1 MLMQEKSTAADP
13 CAAGPGDQMTR
24 PAPADVK
31 ASGATRGMS
40 IPRVLLRIRP
50 IELAEVLK
58 GILRISYCETRI
70 GSRTFWLDPASNL
83 GNHLL
88 TYGCYDEGTASAIR
102 SLLKPGDTFFDLGA
116 NEGYFS
122 LLASEIVGRQ
132 GKVYSV
138 EPQARLWPVIIR
150 NFLLNERTNYT
161 LIPYAIGESKGFLDL
176 LLFPSLNHGA
186 SSAVRSLRRSFNK
199 VQKAGVMR
207 LDQVLEEFGIE
218 KISVLKVDIEGFE
231 LNALR
236 SLGKKLEQG
245 IIENIIVELHP
256 AQLRHLGQSAD
267 QVVNL
272 LQASGY
278 EKSNLEAVQH
288 WVRKA

>member
-1 MLMQEKSTAADP
+1 MLTRDKFTAMDSR
-13 CAAGPGDQMTR
+13 AGHGNQMTQ
-24 PAPADVK
+24 PAPAGGES
-31 ASGATRGMS
+31 SGASRGMS
-40 IPRVLLRIRP
+40 IPQVLLRIRP

-58 GILRISYCETRI
+58 GILRISYRETRI

-83 GNHLL
+83 GNKLL
-88 TYGCYDEGTASAIR
+88 TCGFHDEETASAIR
-102 SLLKPGDTFFDLGA
+102 SVLKPGDTFFDLGA

-122 LLASEIVGRQ
+122 LLASEIVGPQ

-161 LIPYAIGESKGFLDL
+161 LIPYAIGEAKGFLDL

-186 SSAVRSLRRSFNK
+186 SSAVRSLRRRFNK
-199 VQKAGVMR
+199 VQKVGVMR
-207 LDQVLEEFGIE
+207 FDQLLEEFRIE

-256 AQLRHLGQSAD
+256 AQLGRLGQSAD
-267 QVVNL
+267 QVLSL

-278 EKSNLEAVQH
+278 EKSNTKAVEH